1 MLPASLTSADIAA
14 SDAAVSGPVS
24 LTGRACHS
32 ASVADEGVEGER
44 PQPPDSSGLT
54 VLLLA
59 MGVFGISFSGP
70 IVVAITVPALA
81 VAFWR
86 NAFGAI
92 ASAPYVALRSAAEW
106 RGLFSG
112 DRTRLV
118 TALGAGAALAV
129 HFALWVPSLR
139 LTSVAAST
147 ALVTTTPIWTV
158 AGDRLRGRAVPTG
171 VAVGVGLAMAGVL
184 VVTGVDAGHSSR
196 AVAGDLLALLGGIA
210 AAVYVTAGE
219 AARRTMTTATYTFTA
234 YTTCAVLLLVVCL
247 VGRQRVTGAGYDA
260 RTWGLLLL
268 LTLCAQLVGHT
279 LLNRALA
286 SAGATTVS
294 LAILLETPGAALVAW
309 VWLGQRP
316 PVLILPGAALVLAGI
331 ALVVVSRRG
340 LGPTPPPEPAG

>member
-1 MLPASLTSADIAA
+1 
-14 SDAAVSGPVS
+14 VS
-24 LTGRACHS
+24 
-32 ASVADEGVEGER
+32 DEGGAVAR
-44 PQPPDSSGLT
+44 PLAVDPPGVTALII
-54 VLLLA
+54 A
-59 MGVFGISFSGP
+59 MGVCGISFSGP
-70 IVVAITVPALA
+70 IVVAISVPALA

-92 ASAPYVALRSAAEW
+92 ASAPYVALRSRAEW
-106 RGLFSG
+106 LGLLSG
-112 DRTRLV
+112 ERSRLL

-158 AGDRLRGRAVPTG
+158 AGDRLRGRPVPRG

-184 VVTGVDAGHSSR
+184 VVTGVDAGHSGR
-196 AVAGDLLALLGGIA
+196 AVLGDLLALLGGIA

-219 AARRTMTTATYTFTA
+219 AARRTMSTATYTFTA
-234 YTTCAVLLLVVCL
+234 YTTCALLLLVVCL
-247 VGRQRVTGAGYDA
+247 VGRQPVAGAGYDA

-268 LTLCAQLVGHT
+268 LTLCAQLIGHT

-331 ALVVVSRRG
+331 ALVVLSRRG
-340 LGPTPPPEPAG
+340 LASVPPPEPAG